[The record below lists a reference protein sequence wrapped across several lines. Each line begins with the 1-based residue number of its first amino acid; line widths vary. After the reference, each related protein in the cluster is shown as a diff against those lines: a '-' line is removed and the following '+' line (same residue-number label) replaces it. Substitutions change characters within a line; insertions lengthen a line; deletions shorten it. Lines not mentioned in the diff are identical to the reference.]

1 MNFDVTIVGAGPVGL
16 SFARALSD
24 TSLNI
29 AIIDRQT
36 SKSLANPP
44 EDGREIALTHL
55 SKKILTS
62 FGIWQEIDQN
72 EISLI
77 KEAKVINGASPYSLH
92 FNHQDTS
99 ENTLGHLIP
108 NRLVRAAAYKVAK
121 ESKAIKIITGVG
133 VDSFNI
139 DANKAEIKLSN
150 KEIIHCS
157 LMIAAD
163 GRLSG
168 SRRSMGIPS
177 EVKDFGKTVIV
188 CKMEHEKPHSNIA
201 YECFHYGRTLAVLP
215 MVGNYSSIVIT
226 ISSDQADAI
235 MKMKDQTFNQD
246 IQTRFNSRLGGMMI
260 VGKKYSY
267 PLFASHAS
275 HFHANRFALIGDA
288 SVGMH
293 PVTAHGFNLGLRGS
307 KTLAT
312 VIEEAL
318 SNKLDFA
325 SVEILSK
332 YNQKHQRST
341 RPLYYGTNLLVDL
354 YNSERLTAK
363 VLRRLALRFGNNFW
377 PVKKL
382 IMGQLTEV
390 Q

>member
-72 EISLI
+72 GISLI

-163 GRLSG
+163 GRLSS

-235 MKMKDQTFNQD
+235 MKMKDQTFNED

-267 PLFASHAS
+267 PLYASHAS

-377 PVKKL
+377 PVKKF

>member
-36 SKSLANPP
+36 SKSLANPS

-72 EISLI
+72 GISLI

-108 NRLVRAAAYKVAK
+108 NRLIRAAAYKVAK

-163 GRLSG
+163 GRLSS

-275 HFHANRFALIGDA
+275 YFHANRFALIGDA

-377 PVKKL
+377 PVKKF

>member
-108 NRLVRAAAYKVAK
+108 NRLIRAAAYKVAK

-235 MKMKDQTFNQD
+235 MKMKDQTFNED

-267 PLFASHAS
+267 PLYASHAS

-377 PVKKL
+377 PVKKF

>member
-235 MKMKDQTFNQD
+235 MKMKDQTFNED

-377 PVKKL
+377 PVKKF

>member
-1 MNFDVTIVGAGPVGL
+1 MNFDVVIVGAGPVGL
-16 SFARALSD
+16 SFARALTD
-24 TSLNI
+24 ISLNI

-36 SKSLANPP
+36 STSLANPP

-108 NRLVRAAAYKVAK
+108 NRLIRAAAYKVAK
-121 ESKAIKIITGVG
+121 ESEDIKIITNVG

-139 DANKAEIKLSN
+139 DANRTEVKLSN
-150 KEIIHCS
+150 KEVIHSS

-163 GRLSG
+163 GRLSTA
-168 SRRSMGIPS
+168 RRTMGIPS

-188 CKMEHEKPHSNIA
+188 CKMKHEKPHKNVA

-215 MVGNYSSIVIT
+215 MIGNYSSIVIT
-226 ISSDQADAI
+226 ISSDKADAI
-235 MKMKDQTFNQD
+235 MNMDDQAFNQD
-246 IQTRFNSRLGGMMI
+246 IQSQFNSRLGSMMI
-260 VGKKYSY
+260 AGDKYSY

-312 VIEEAL
+312 VIKEAV
-318 SNKLDFA
+318 SNKDDFT
-325 SVEILSK
+325 SEEILSK
-332 YNQKHQRST
+332 YNQKHQRTT

-354 YNSERLTAK
+354 YNSEKLSAK
-363 VLRRLALRFGNNFW
+363 AIRRLALRFGNNFW

-382 IMGQLTEV
+382 IMGQLTEI

>member
-163 GRLSG
+163 GRLSS

-267 PLFASHAS
+267 PLYASHAS

-312 VIEEAL
+312 VIEGAL

-325 SVEILSK
+325 SVETLSK

>member
-1 MNFDVTIVGAGPVGL
+1 MNFDVVIVGAGPVGL
-16 SFARALSD
+16 SFARALTD

-29 AIIDRQT
+29 AIIDRQSST
-36 SKSLANPP
+36 SLANPP

-55 SKKILTS
+55 SKEILTS

-235 MKMKDQTFNQD
+235 MKMKDQTFNED

-267 PLFASHAS
+267 PLYASHAS

>member
-1 MNFDVTIVGAGPVGL
+1 MNFDVVIVGAGPVGL
-16 SFARALSD
+16 SFARAL
-24 TSLNI
+24 TGISLNI

-36 SKSLANPP
+36 SASLANPP

-108 NRLVRAAAYKVAK
+108 NRLIRAAAYKAAK
-121 ESKAIKIITGVG
+121 ESEDIKIITNVG

-139 DANKAEIKLSN
+139 DANRTEVKLSN
-150 KEIIHCS
+150 KEVIYSS

-163 GRLSG
+163 GRLSTA
-168 SRRSMGIPS
+168 RRTMGIPS

-188 CKMEHEKPHSNIA
+188 CKMEHEKPHKNIA

-215 MVGNYSSIVIT
+215 MIGNYSSIVIT
-226 ISSDQADAI
+226 ISSDKADAI
-235 MKMKDQTFNQD
+235 INMDDQAFNQD
-246 IQTRFNSRLGGMMI
+246 IQSQFNSRLGSMMI
-260 VGKKYSY
+260 AGDKYSY

-312 VIEEAL
+312 VIKEAI
-318 SNKLDFA
+318 SNKDDFT
-325 SVEILSK
+325 SEEILNK

-354 YNSERLTAK
+354 YNSEKLSAK
-363 VLRRLALRFGNNFW
+363 VIRRLALRFGNNFW
-377 PVKKL
+377 PIKKL
-382 IMGQLTEV
+382 IMGQLTEI

>member
-1 MNFDVTIVGAGPVGL
+1 MNFDVVIVGAGPVGL
-16 SFARALSD
+16 SFARALTD

-29 AIIDRQT
+29 AIIDRQSST
-36 SKSLANPP
+36 SLANPP

-55 SKKILTS
+55 SKEILTS

-108 NRLVRAAAYKVAK
+108 NRLIRAAAYKVAK
-121 ESKAIKIITGVG
+121 GSKDIKVMANVG

-139 DANKAEIKLSN
+139 DVNRVEVKLSN
-150 KEIIHCS
+150 KDVIHSS

-163 GRLSG
+163 GRFSTA
-168 SRRSMGIPS
+168 RRSMGIPS

-188 CKMEHEKPHSNIA
+188 CKMEHEKPHKNVA

-226 ISSDQADAI
+226 ISSDRADSIMNMEDQA
-235 MKMKDQTFNQD
+235 FNQD
-246 IQTRFNSRLGGMMI
+246 IQSRFNSRLGSMMI
-260 VGKKYSY
+260 AGDRYSY

-318 SNKLDFA
+318 SNKLDFT

-332 YNQKHQRST
+332 YNQKHQRFT

>member
-1 MNFDVTIVGAGPVGL
+1 MNFDVVIVGAGPVGL
-16 SFARALSD
+16 SFARAL
-24 TSLNI
+24 TGNSLNI

-36 SKSLANPP
+36 STSLANPP

-55 SKKILTS
+55 SKKILTN

-108 NRLVRAAAYKVAK
+108 NRLIRAAAYKAAK
-121 ESKAIKIITGVG
+121 ESEDIKIITNVG

-139 DANKAEIKLSN
+139 DANRTEVKLSN
-150 KEIIHCS
+150 KEVIYSS

-163 GRLSG
+163 GRLSTA
-168 SRRSMGIPS
+168 RRTMGIPS

-188 CKMEHEKPHSNIA
+188 CKMEHEKPHKNIA

-215 MVGNYSSIVIT
+215 MIGNYSSIVIT
-226 ISSDQADAI
+226 ISSDKADAI
-235 MKMKDQTFNQD
+235 MNMDDQAFNQD
-246 IQTRFNSRLGGMMI
+246 IQSQFNSRLGSMMI
-260 VGKKYSY
+260 AGDKYSY

-312 VIEEAL
+312 VIKEAI
-318 SNKLDFA
+318 SNKDDFT
-325 SVEILSK
+325 SEEILNK

>member
-235 MKMKDQTFNQD
+235 MKMKDQTFNED

-267 PLFASHAS
+267 PLYASHAS

-325 SVEILSK
+325 SVEVLSK

>member
-1 MNFDVTIVGAGPVGL
+1 MNFDVVIVGAGPVGL
-16 SFARALSD
+16 SFARALTD
-24 TSLNI
+24 TSLKI

-36 SKSLANPP
+36 SASLVNPP

-77 KEAKVINGASPYSLH
+77 KEAKIINGVSPYSLH
-92 FNHQDTS
+92 FNHLDTS
-99 ENTLGHLIP
+99 EKTLGHLIP
-108 NRLVRAAAYKVAK
+108 NRSIRAAAYKIAQ
-121 ESKAIKIITGVG
+121 ESRDIKIITNVG

-139 DANKAEIKLSN
+139 DANRVEVKLSN
-150 KEIIHCS
+150 KEVIHS
-157 LMIAAD
+157 NLMIAAD
-163 GRLSG
+163 GRLSTA
-168 SRRSMGIPS
+168 RRTMGIPA

-188 CKMEHEKPHSNIA
+188 CKMEHEKSHKNVA

-215 MVGNYSSIVIT
+215 MIGNYSSIVIT
-226 ISSDQADAI
+226 VSSNKSDSI
-235 MKMKDQTFNQD
+235 MNMEDKTFNED
-246 IQTRFNSRLGGMMI
+246 IQNRFNSRLGNMMI
-260 VGKKYSY
+260 VGDKYSY

-312 VIEEAL
+312 VIKEAL
-318 SNKLDFA
+318 SKENDFT
-325 SVEILSK
+325 SEEVLGK

-354 YNSERLTAK
+354 YNSEKLSAK

>member
-1 MNFDVTIVGAGPVGL
+1 MNFDVIIVGAGPVGL

-163 GRLSG
+163 GRLSN

-235 MKMKDQTFNQD
+235 MKMKDQTFNED

-267 PLFASHAS
+267 PLYASHAS

>member
-77 KEAKVINGASPYSLH
+77 KEAKVINGVSPYSLH

-235 MKMKDQTFNQD
+235 MKMKDQTFNED
-246 IQTRFNSRLGGMMI
+246 IQTRFNSRLGGMVI

-267 PLFASHAS
+267 PLYASHAS

>member
-16 SFARALSD
+16 SFARALSG

-108 NRLVRAAAYKVAK
+108 NRLIRAAAYKVAK
-121 ESKAIKIITGVG
+121 DSKAIKIITGVG

-235 MKMKDQTFNQD
+235 MKMKDQTFNED

-260 VGKKYSY
+260 IGKKYSY
-267 PLFASHAS
+267 PLYASHAS

-307 KTLAT
+307 KTLVT

>member
-163 GRLSG
+163 GRLSS

-226 ISSDQADAI
+226 ISSNQADAI
-235 MKMKDQTFNQD
+235 MKMKDQTFNED

-267 PLFASHAS
+267 PLYASHAS

>member
-72 EISLI
+72 GISLI

-108 NRLVRAAAYKVAK
+108 NRLIRAAAYKVAK

-163 GRLSG
+163 GRLSS

-275 HFHANRFALIGDA
+275 YFHANRFALIGDA

-377 PVKKL
+377 PVKKF

>member
-235 MKMKDQTFNQD
+235 MKMKDQTFNED

-267 PLFASHAS
+267 PLYASHAS

-382 IMGQLTEV
+382 IMGQLTEI

>member
-72 EISLI
+72 GISLI

-108 NRLVRAAAYKVAK
+108 NRLIRAAAYKVAK

-163 GRLSG
+163 GRLSS

-235 MKMKDQTFNQD
+235 MKMKDQTFNED

-267 PLFASHAS
+267 PLYASHAS

-312 VIEEAL
+312 VIKEAL

-377 PVKKL
+377 PVKKF

>member
-1 MNFDVTIVGAGPVGL
+1 MNFDVVIVGAGPVGL
-16 SFARALSD
+16 SFARALTD
-24 TSLNI
+24 TSLKI

-36 SKSLANPP
+36 SASLDNPP

-77 KEAKVINGASPYSLH
+77 KEAKVINGVSPYSLH
-92 FNHQDTS
+92 FNHLDTS
-99 ENTLGHLIP
+99 EKTLGHLIP
-108 NRLVRAAAYKVAK
+108 NRLIRAAAYKIAQ
-121 ESKAIKIITGVG
+121 ESRDIKIITNVG

-139 DANKAEIKLSN
+139 DANRVEVKLSN
-150 KEIIHCS
+150 KEVIHS
-157 LMIAAD
+157 NLMIAAD
-163 GRLSG
+163 GRLSTA
-168 SRRSMGIPS
+168 RRTMGIPA

-188 CKMEHEKPHSNIA
+188 CKMEHEKSHKNVA

-215 MVGNYSSIVIT
+215 MIGNYSSIVIT
-226 ISSDQADAI
+226 VSSNKSDSI
-235 MKMKDQTFNQD
+235 MNMEDQTFNED
-246 IQTRFNSRLGGMMI
+246 IQNRFNSRLGNMMI
-260 VGKKYSY
+260 VGDKYSY

-312 VIEEAL
+312 VIKEAL
-318 SNKLDFA
+318 SKENDFT
-325 SVEILSK
+325 SEEVLGK

-354 YNSERLTAK
+354 YNSEKLSAK

>member
-72 EISLI
+72 GISLI

-108 NRLVRAAAYKVAK
+108 NRLIRAAAYKVAK

-163 GRLSG
+163 GRLSS

-267 PLFASHAS
+267 PLYASHAS

-377 PVKKL
+377 PVKKF

>member
-163 GRLSG
+163 GRLSN

-235 MKMKDQTFNQD
+235 MKMKDQTFNED

-267 PLFASHAS
+267 PLYASHAS

>member
-72 EISLI
+72 GISLI

-108 NRLVRAAAYKVAK
+108 NRLIRAAAYKVAK

-163 GRLSG
+163 GRLSS

-235 MKMKDQTFNQD
+235 MKMKDQTFNED

-267 PLFASHAS
+267 PLYASHAS

-377 PVKKL
+377 PVKKF

>member
-1 MNFDVTIVGAGPVGL
+1 MNFDVVIVGAGPVGL
-16 SFARALSD
+16 SFARAL
-24 TSLNI
+24 TGISLNI

-36 SKSLANPP
+36 SASLANPP

-55 SKKILTS
+55 SKKILTN

-108 NRLVRAAAYKVAK
+108 NRLIRAAAYKAAK
-121 ESKAIKIITGVG
+121 ESEDIKIITNVG

-139 DANKAEIKLSN
+139 DVNRTEVKLSN
-150 KEIIHCS
+150 KEVIHSS

-163 GRLSG
+163 GRLSTA
-168 SRRSMGIPS
+168 RRTMGIPS

-188 CKMEHEKPHSNIA
+188 CKMKHEKPHKNVA

-215 MVGNYSSIVIT
+215 MIGNYSSIVIT
-226 ISSDQADAI
+226 ISSDKADAI
-235 MKMKDQTFNQD
+235 MNMDDQAFNQD
-246 IQTRFNSRLGGMMI
+246 IQSQFNSRLGSMMI
-260 VGKKYSY
+260 AGDKYSY

-312 VIEEAL
+312 VIKEAV
-318 SNKLDFA
+318 SNKDDFT
-325 SVEILSK
+325 SEEILSK
-332 YNQKHQRST
+332 YNQKHQRTT

-354 YNSERLTAK
+354 YNSEKLSAK
-363 VLRRLALRFGNNFW
+363 VIRRLALRFGNNFW

-382 IMGQLTEV
+382 IMGQLTDV

>member
-108 NRLVRAAAYKVAK
+108 NRLIRAAAYKVAK

-133 VDSFNI
+133 VDSFSI

-163 GRLSG
+163 GRLSS

-377 PVKKL
+377 PVKKF

>member
-16 SFARALSD
+16 SFARALSG

-235 MKMKDQTFNQD
+235 MKMKDQTFNED

-267 PLFASHAS
+267 PLYASHAS

-325 SVEILSK
+325 SVETLSK

>member
-1 MNFDVTIVGAGPVGL
+1 M
-16 SFARALSD
+16 
-24 TSLNI
+24 
-29 AIIDRQT
+29 
-36 SKSLANPP
+36 
-44 EDGREIALTHL
+44 THL

-62 FGIWQEIDQN
+62 FGIWQEIDQD

-77 KEAKVINGASPYSLH
+77 KEAKVINGVSPYSLH
-92 FNHQDTS
+92 FNHLDTS
-99 ENTLGHLIP
+99 EKTLGHLIP
-108 NRLVRAAAYKVAK
+108 NRLIRAAAYKIAQ
-121 ESKAIKIITGVG
+121 ESRDIKIITNVG

-139 DANKAEIKLSN
+139 DANRVEVKLSN
-150 KEIIHCS
+150 KEVIHS
-157 LMIAAD
+157 NLMIAAD
-163 GRLSG
+163 GRLSTA
-168 SRRSMGIPS
+168 RRTMGIPA

-188 CKMEHEKPHSNIA
+188 CKMEHEKSHKNVA

-215 MVGNYSSIVIT
+215 MIGNYSSIVIT
-226 ISSDQADAI
+226 VSSNKSDSI
-235 MKMKDQTFNQD
+235 MNMEDQTFNED
-246 IQTRFNSRLGGMMI
+246 IQNRFNSRLGNMMI
-260 VGKKYSY
+260 VGDKYSY

-312 VIEEAL
+312 VIKEAL
-318 SNKLDFA
+318 SKENDFT
-325 SVEILSK
+325 SEEVLGK

-341 RPLYYGTNLLVDL
+341 RPLYYGTNMLVDL
-354 YNSERLTAK
+354 YNIEKLSAK
-363 VLRRLALRFGNNFW
+363 VLRRLALIFGNNFW

>member
-121 ESKAIKIITGVG
+121 ESKAIKIITEAG

-150 KEIIHCS
+150 KEVIHCS

-235 MKMKDQTFNQD
+235 MKMKDQTFNED

-267 PLFASHAS
+267 PLYASHAS

>member
-163 GRLSG
+163 GRLSS

-235 MKMKDQTFNQD
+235 MKMKDQTFNED

-267 PLFASHAS
+267 PLYASHAS

-382 IMGQLTEV
+382 IMGQLTEI

>member
-108 NRLVRAAAYKVAK
+108 NRLIRAAAYKVAK

-163 GRLSG
+163 GRLSS

-235 MKMKDQTFNQD
+235 MKMKDQTFNED

>member
-72 EISLI
+72 GISLI

-108 NRLVRAAAYKVAK
+108 NRLIRAAAYKVAK

-139 DANKAEIKLSN
+139 DAYKAEIKLSN

-163 GRLSG
+163 GRLSS

-235 MKMKDQTFNQD
+235 MKMKDQIFNQD

-377 PVKKL
+377 PVKKF

>member
-72 EISLI
+72 GISLI

-108 NRLVRAAAYKVAK
+108 NRLIRAAAYKVAK

-163 GRLSG
+163 GRLSS

-235 MKMKDQTFNQD
+235 MKMKNQTFNQD

-260 VGKKYSY
+260 VGKRYSY

-312 VIEEAL
+312 VIKEAL

-377 PVKKL
+377 PVKKF

>member
-108 NRLVRAAAYKVAK
+108 NRLIRAAAYKVAK

-235 MKMKDQTFNQD
+235 MKMKDQTFNED

-267 PLFASHAS
+267 PLYASHAS

-382 IMGQLTEV
+382 IMGQLTEI

>member
-72 EISLI
+72 GISLI

-108 NRLVRAAAYKVAK
+108 NRLIRAAAYKVAK

-163 GRLSG
+163 GRLSS

-235 MKMKDQTFNQD
+235 MKMKDQTFNED

-377 PVKKL
+377 PVKKF

>member
-235 MKMKDQTFNQD
+235 MKMKDQTFNED

-267 PLFASHAS
+267 PLYASHAS
-275 HFHANRFALIGDA
+275 HFHASRFALIGDA

>member
-72 EISLI
+72 GISLI

-108 NRLVRAAAYKVAK
+108 NRLIRAAAYKVAK

-163 GRLSG
+163 GRLSS

-377 PVKKL
+377 PVKKF

>member
-108 NRLVRAAAYKVAK
+108 NRLIRAAAYKVAK

-163 GRLSG
+163 GRLSS

-377 PVKKL
+377 PVKKF